1 MRIKLLVVDDV
12 GLGTFIRTA
21 VMVGAEVDINLPIL
35 ELFPGQG
42 QWMTAVVAKQ
52 QTPK

>member
-1 MRIKLLVVDDV
+1 MVDDL
-12 GLGTFIRTA
+12 GLGTFIRAA

-42 QWMTAVVAKQ
+42 QRMTAAITKQ
-52 QTPK
+52 QPPK